1 MHPIDTNLHAASCQR
16 DNASRHP
23 QKQTMPCLI
32 PPCWSRRP
40 ARATQHRDSKHT
52 RTKAIANPPPFLR
65 ACKTTHQRRSR
76 KDQQGV
82 GRRDLGNEM
91 GHHTLPTPSNK
102 PIWHDLARY
111 PLVRL
116 NRIRTGYGRFNAN
129 MNQMGLSPSASCE
142 CGATDQT
149 AQHIASEC
157 PLHRCKGDLVVLDTA
172 ARNWLHDLQCDV

>member
-1 MHPIDTNLHAASCQR
+1 MVESTRRCKLEENRARIKH
-16 DNASRHP
+16 NAPTR
-23 QKQTMPCLI
+23 KLI
-32 PPCWSRRP
+32 SSPS
-40 ARATQHRDSKHT
+40 SV
-52 RTKAIANPPPFLR
+52 LR
-65 ACKTTHQRRSR
+65 ALSRSQTVSRDTTWKWLSSS
-76 KDQQGV
+76 
-82 GRRDLGNEM
+82 
-91 GHHTLPTPSNK
+91 P
-102 PIWHDLARY
+102 
-111 PLVRL
+111 